1 MKIFILE
8 CYKLLRQRILICLLA
23 LLLTVTAVYA
33 IMNNLPSDNINK
45 EQESY
50 FETYHVFIT
59 GMQSRADRQGNF
71 SVFSDNS
78 DFAKRNI
85 EQTPKD
91 FADLHDIVLVK
102 GDYTG
107 IETGTSDLLTDIFV
121 LSMVFII
128 CIFLFSTERE
138 KNLLILVKSTKN
150 GHAASAAARL
160 AVLLTGTFVCCLLF
174 YGIRLIIIFSIC
186 GTPPLDAPIQSSGM
200 FMNCS
205 LRINVLQ
212 YILLWFG
219 TKVLIMSAIGCLF
232 SAVFLLLKS
241 SGTIC
246 FVCMGIIAAEYGLFA
261 LISESSTLCNFHF
274 INLFAF
280 LDTKE
285 IISNYLN
292 LNILEYPVN
301 RITVFIS
308 VCAVLTVFSM
318 TVSVIAFSLGSQ
330 IKKESL
336 FSKLSASFRK
346 RISHFGS
353 VNLFAAEMY
362 KLLIEQKGF
371 AVLLVLLCIGINGS
385 SQTWH
390 DSFSSVSDAT
400 LYSYISTL
408 EGRFDEQKEQ
418 FIEKEGIYYDKLK
431 AEYKELSSTESLTLE
446 QEQRMYSLEFTL
458 KYQKQGF
465 ERLIKHID
473 YLREKQKESG
483 GDIYIINDIQ
493 YEHLLMN
500 NKTDTLSVLLGL
512 GALIISLSGTFAF
525 EHKRQMTALLRS
537 AKNGKGKLFFTKLL
551 SAVLTAGII
560 YTLIYA
566 PLIIAYIRQYGNVI
580 LKAPVYS
587 LPDFSDAPS
596 SMTIFGMLVLQY
608 MFRLLLFISAAI
620 IAAALSELT
629 ENSFLTITEAS
640 LLFILPSV
648 MLCSFGLGIVIGI
661 GSGYLWLIVII
672 GSALCILSLVT
683 ALSAARK
690 FTGRSVLKGI
700 TERRKYHGAKA

>member
-8 CYKLLRQRILICLLA
+8 CCKLLRQRILIGLTV

-33 IMNNLPSDNINK
+33 IMNTSPSDNINK

-50 FETYHVFIT
+50 FETYQVFIT
-59 GMQSRADRQGNF
+59 GMQSRADRQGSF
-71 SVFSDNS
+71 SVFSDKG

-121 LSMVFII
+121 PSMVFTI
-128 CIFLFSTERE
+128 CVFLFSTERE

-280 LDTKE
+280 LDAKE

-400 LYSYISTL
+400 FYSYISTL
-408 EGRFDEQKEQ
+408 DGRLDKHKEQ
-418 FIEKEGIYYDKLK
+418 FIEKEGLYYDKLK
-431 AEYKELSSTESLTLE
+431 A
-446 QEQRMYSLEFTL
+446 
-458 KYQKQGF
+458 
-465 ERLIKHID
+465 
-473 YLREKQKESG
+473 
-483 GDIYIINDIQ
+483 
-493 YEHLLMN
+493 
-500 NKTDTLSVLLGL
+500 
-512 GALIISLSGTFAF
+512 
-525 EHKRQMTALLRS
+525 
-537 AKNGKGKLFFTKLL
+537 
-551 SAVLTAGII
+551 
-560 YTLIYA
+560 
-566 PLIIAYIRQYGNVI
+566 
-580 LKAPVYS
+580 
-587 LPDFSDAPS
+587 
-596 SMTIFGMLVLQY
+596 
-608 MFRLLLFISAAI
+608 
-620 IAAALSELT
+620 
-629 ENSFLTITEAS
+629 
-640 LLFILPSV
+640 
-648 MLCSFGLGIVIGI
+648 
-661 GSGYLWLIVII
+661 
-672 GSALCILSLVT
+672 
-683 ALSAARK
+683 
-690 FTGRSVLKGI
+690 
-700 TERRKYHGAKA
+700 

>member
-8 CYKLLRQRILICLLA
+8 CCKLLRQRILIGLTV

-33 IMNNLPSDNINK
+33 IMNTSPSDNINK

-50 FETYHVFIT
+50 FETYQVFIT
-59 GMQSRADRQGNF
+59 GMQSRADRQGSF
-71 SVFSDNS
+71 SVFSDKG

-91 FADLHDIVLVK
+91 FADLRDIVLVK

-107 IETGTSDLLTDIFV
+107 IENGTSDLLTDIFV
-121 LSMVFII
+121 LSII
-128 CIFLFSTERE
+128 FTACIFLFSAERE

-186 GTPPLDAPIQSSGM
+186 GTPPLDAPIQSSSM

-205 LRINVLQ
+205 LRINVFQ
-212 YILLWFG
+212 YIFLWFG
-219 TKVLIMSAIGCLF
+219 SKVLIIYTIGCLF

-246 FVCMGIIAAEYGLFA
+246 FVCTGIIAAEYELFV
-261 LISESSTLCNFHF
+261 LIPESSTLCNLYF

-285 IISNYLN
+285 IIGNYLN

-301 RITVFIS
+301 RTTVFIL

-330 IKKESL
+330 IKRESL
-336 FSKLSASFRK
+336 FSKLSESLRK
-346 RISHFGS
+346 KTPHFSS

-371 AVLLVLLCIGINGS
+371 VVLFVLLCIGINVS
-385 SQTWH
+385 SRTWH

-400 LYSYISTL
+400 FYSYISTL
-408 EGRFDEQKEQ
+408 EGRFDKQKEQ
-418 FIEKEGIYYDKLK
+418 FIEKEGLYYDKLK
-431 AEYKELSSTESLTLE
+431 AEYEELSSTENPTLE

-458 KYQKQGF
+458 KYQKHGF
-465 ERLIKHID
+465 ERLINHID

-483 GDIYIINDIQ
+483 GDIYIINNMQ

-500 NKTDTLSVLLGL
+500 NKTDKLSVLLGL

-537 AKNGKGKLFFTKLL
+537 AKKGKGKLFFTKLL

-566 PLIIAYIRQYGNVI
+566 PLIIAYIRQYGSVV
-580 LKAPVYS
+580 LEAPAYS
-587 LPDFSDAPS
+587 LPAFSDAPS
-596 SMTIFGMLVLQY
+596 GITIWGMLILQY

-620 IAAALSELT
+620 IAVALSELT
-629 ENSFLTITEAS
+629 ENSFLTIMGTS

-648 MLCSFGLGIVIGI
+648 IICSLGLSIIIGI

-700 TERRKYHGAKA
+700 TERRKYHGVKA

>member
-1 MKIFILE
+1 
-8 CYKLLRQRILICLLA
+8 
-23 LLLTVTAVYA
+23 
-33 IMNNLPSDNINK
+33 
-45 EQESY
+45 
-50 FETYHVFIT
+50 
-59 GMQSRADRQGNF
+59 
-71 SVFSDNS
+71 
-78 DFAKRNI
+78 
-85 EQTPKD
+85 
-91 FADLHDIVLVK
+91 
-102 GDYTG
+102 
-107 IETGTSDLLTDIFV
+107 
-121 LSMVFII
+121 
-128 CIFLFSTERE
+128 
-138 KNLLILVKSTKN
+138 
-150 GHAASAAARL
+150 
-160 AVLLTGTFVCCLLF
+160 
-174 YGIRLIIIFSIC
+174 
-186 GTPPLDAPIQSSGM
+186 
-200 FMNCS
+200 
-205 LRINVLQ
+205 
-212 YILLWFG
+212 
-219 TKVLIMSAIGCLF
+219 
-232 SAVFLLLKS
+232 
-241 SGTIC
+241 
-246 FVCMGIIAAEYGLFA
+246 
-261 LISESSTLCNFHF
+261 
-274 INLFAF
+274 
-280 LDTKE
+280 
-285 IISNYLN
+285 
-292 LNILEYPVN
+292 
-301 RITVFIS
+301 
-308 VCAVLTVFSM
+308 M

-330 IKKESL
+330 IKRESL

-346 RISHFGS
+346 TIPHFGS

-371 AVLLVLLCIGINGS
+371 AVLLVLLCIGINVS
-385 SQTWH
+385 SKTWH

-400 LYSYISTL
+400 FYSYISTL
-408 EGRFDEQKEQ
+408 DGRLDKHKEQ
-418 FIEKEGIYYDKLK
+418 FIEKEGLYYDKLK
-431 AEYKELSSTESLTLE
+431 AEYEELSSTENPTLE

-458 KYQKQGF
+458 KYQKHGF
-465 ERLIKHID
+465 ERLINHID

-483 GDIYIINDIQ
+483 GDIYIINDMQ

-537 AKNGKGKLFFTKLL
+537 AKKGKGKLFFTKLL

-587 LPDFSDAPS
+587 LPAFSDAPS

-629 ENSFLTITEAS
+629 ENSFLTIMGTS

-648 MLCSFGLGIVIGI
+648 IICSLGLSIIIGI

>member
-8 CYKLLRQRILICLLA
+8 CYKLLRQRILIGLLA

-33 IMNNLPSDNINK
+33 IMNNSPSDNINK

-59 GMQSRADRQGNF
+59 GIQSRADRQGSF
-71 SVFSDNS
+71 SVFSDKG

-121 LSMVFII
+121 LSIVFTI
-128 CIFLFSTERE
+128 CVFLFSTERE

-318 TVSVIAFSLGSQ
+318 TVSAIAFSLGSQ

-336 FSKLSASFRK
+336 FSKLSAFLGK
-346 RISHFGS
+346 RIPHLSS
-353 VNLFAAEMY
+353 VNLFSAEMY

-408 EGRFDEQKEQ
+408 VGRFDEQKEQ

-580 LKAPVYS
+580 LEAPAYS
-587 LPDFSDAPS
+587 LPAFSDTPS
-596 SMTIFGMLVLQY
+596 GMTIFGMLILQY
-608 MFRLLLFISAAI
+608 VFRLLLFISAAM

-629 ENSFLTITEAS
+629 ENSFLTITGAS

-672 GSALCILSLVT
+672 GSALCILSLVI
-683 ALSAARK
+683 ALSAALK

-700 TERRKYHGAKA
+700 KERRKYHGAKA

>member
-8 CYKLLRQRILICLLA
+8 CCKLLRQRILIALTV

-33 IMNNLPSDNINK
+33 IMNNSPSDNINK

-59 GMQSRADRQGNF
+59 GMQSRADRQGSF
-71 SVFSDNS
+71 SVFSDKG

-91 FADLHDIVLVK
+91 FADLRDIVLVK

-107 IETGTSDLLTDIFV
+107 IENGTSDLLTDIFV
-121 LSMVFII
+121 LSII
-128 CIFLFSTERE
+128 FTACIFLFSAERE

-186 GTPPLDAPIQSSGM
+186 GTPPLDAPIQSSSM

-205 LRINVLQ
+205 LRINVFQ
-212 YILLWFG
+212 YIFLWFG
-219 TKVLIMSAIGCLF
+219 SKVLIIYTIGCLF
-232 SAVFLLLKS
+232 SAVFLLLKC

-246 FVCMGIIAAEYGLFA
+246 FVCTGIIAAEYGLFV
-261 LISESSTLCNFHF
+261 LIPESSTLCNLHF

-285 IISNYLN
+285 IIGNYLN

-301 RITVFIS
+301 RTTVFIL

-330 IKKESL
+330 IKRESL

-346 RISHFGS
+346 TIPHFGS

-371 AVLLVLLCIGINGS
+371 AVLLVLLCIGINVS
-385 SQTWH
+385 SKTWH

-400 LYSYISTL
+400 FYSYISTL
-408 EGRFDEQKEQ
+408 DGRLDKHKEQ
-418 FIEKEGIYYDKLK
+418 FIEKEGLYYDKLK
-431 AEYKELSSTESLTLE
+431 AEYEELSSTENPTLE

-458 KYQKQGF
+458 KYQKHGF
-465 ERLIKHID
+465 ERLINHID

-483 GDIYIINDIQ
+483 GDIYIINDMQ

-537 AKNGKGKLFFTKLL
+537 AKKGKGKLF
-551 SAVLTAGII
+551 
-560 YTLIYA
+560 
-566 PLIIAYIRQYGNVI
+566 
-580 LKAPVYS
+580 
-587 LPDFSDAPS
+587 
-596 SMTIFGMLVLQY
+596 LQ
-608 MFRLLLFISAAI
+608 
-620 IAAALSELT
+620 
-629 ENSFLTITEAS
+629 SF
-640 LLFILPSV
+640 
-648 MLCSFGLGIVIGI
+648 C
-661 GSGYLWLIVII
+661 
-672 GSALCILSLVT
+672 
-683 ALSAARK
+683 
-690 FTGRSVLKGI
+690 
-700 TERRKYHGAKA
+700 RRY

>member
-1 MKIFILE
+1 MKIFLLE
-8 CYKLLRQRILICLLA
+8 GYKLLRQRILIALTA

-33 IMNNLPSDNINK
+33 IMNNSPSDNINK

-50 FETYHVFIT
+50 FETYHVFII
-59 GMQSRADRQGNF
+59 GMQSRADSQSGF
-71 SVFSDNS
+71 SVFSDNG

-91 FADLHDIVLVK
+91 FADLHDVVLVR

-107 IETGTSDLLTDIFV
+107 IEAGTSDLLTDIFV
-121 LSMVFII
+121 LSIIFTI

-150 GHAASAAARL
+150 GHAVSAATRL

-174 YGIRLIIIFSIC
+174 YGIRLIIILAIC
-186 GTPPLDAPIQSSGM
+186 GTPPLDAPIQSSSM
-200 FMNCS
+200 FMNCF

-219 TKVLIMSAIGCLF
+219 AKVLIMSAIGCLF
-232 SAVFLLLKS
+232 SAVFLMLKS
-241 SGTIC
+241 SGIIC
-246 FVCMGIIAAEYGLFA
+246 FVCTGIIAAEYGLFA
-261 LISESSTLCNFHF
+261 LIPESSTLSNLYF

-285 IISNYLN
+285 IIGNYLN

-301 RITVFIS
+301 RITVFIL

-318 TVSVIAFSLGSQ
+318 TASVIAFSLGSQ
-330 IKKESL
+330 IKRESP
-336 FSKLSASFRK
+336 FSKLSAFLGK
-346 RISHFGS
+346 RIPHFSS

-371 AVLLVLLCIGINGS
+371 VVLLVLVCIGINGS

-390 DSFSSVSDAT
+390 DSFPSVSDAT
-400 LYSYISTL
+400 FYSYISTL
-408 EGRFDEQKEQ
+408 EGRFNEQKEQ
-418 FIEKEGIYYDKLK
+418 FIEKEGLYYDKLK
-431 AEYKELSSTESLTLE
+431 AEYEELSSIENPTLE

-500 NKTDTLSVLLGL
+500 NKTDTLSVLLSL

-525 EHKRQMTALLRS
+525 EHKRQMAALLRS

-551 SAVLTAGII
+551 SAVLMAGII

-596 SMTIFGMLVLQY
+596 GMTIFGILILQY
-608 MFRLLLFISAAI
+608 VFRLMLFISAAM

-629 ENSFLTITEAS
+629 ENSFLTIMGAS

-648 MLCSFGLGIVIGI
+648 MLCSLGMGIVIGI
-661 GSGYLWLIVII
+661 GSGYLWLIVIMGFTVYI
-672 GSALCILSLVT
+672 VSMII

-690 FTGRSVLKGI
+690 FTGITVFKSI

>member
-1 MKIFILE
+1 
-8 CYKLLRQRILICLLA
+8 
-23 LLLTVTAVYA
+23 
-33 IMNNLPSDNINK
+33 
-45 EQESY
+45 
-50 FETYHVFIT
+50 
-59 GMQSRADRQGNF
+59 MQSRADRQGSF
-71 SVFSDNS
+71 SVFSDKG

-91 FADLHDIVLVK
+91 FADLRDIVLVK

-107 IETGTSDLLTDIFV
+107 IENGTSDLLTDIFV
-121 LSMVFII
+121 LSII
-128 CIFLFSTERE
+128 FTACIFLFSAERE
-138 KNLLILVKSTKN
+138 KNFLILVKSTKN

-160 AVLLTGTFVCCLLF
+160 AVLLTGTFICCLLF

-280 LDTKE
+280 LDAKE

-301 RITVFIS
+301 RMAVFVL

-566 PLIIAYIRQYGNVI
+566 PLIIAYIRQYGSVV
-580 LKAPVYS
+580 LEAPAYS
-587 LPDFSDAPS
+587 LPAFSDAPS
-596 SMTIFGMLVLQY
+596 GITIWGMLILQY

-620 IAAALSELT
+620 IAVALSELT

-648 MLCSFGLGIVIGI
+648 VICSFGLGIVIGI
-661 GSGYLWLIVII
+661 GSGYLWLILIMGFAVCIFSLII
-672 GSALCILSLVT
+672 

>member
-8 CYKLLRQRILICLLA
+8 CCKLLRQRILIGLTV

-33 IMNNLPSDNINK
+33 IMNTSPSDNINK

-50 FETYHVFIT
+50 FETYQVFIT
-59 GMQSRADRQGNF
+59 GMQSRADRQGSF
-71 SVFSDNS
+71 SVFSDKG

-91 FADLHDIVLVK
+91 FADLRDIVLVK

-107 IETGTSDLLTDIFV
+107 IENGTSDLLTDIFV
-121 LSMVFII
+121 LSII
-128 CIFLFSTERE
+128 FTACIFLFSAERE

-186 GTPPLDAPIQSSGM
+186 GTPPLDAPIQSSSM

-205 LRINVLQ
+205 LRINVFQ
-212 YILLWFG
+212 YIFLWFG
-219 TKVLIMSAIGCLF
+219 SKVLIMAAIGCLF

-246 FVCMGIIAAEYGLFA
+246 FVCTGIIAAEYGLFV
-261 LISESSTLCNFHF
+261 LIPESSTLCNLHF

-285 IISNYLN
+285 IIGNYLN

-330 IKKESL
+330 IKRESL
-336 FSKLSASFRK
+336 FSKLSESLRK
-346 RISHFGS
+346 KIPHFSS

-371 AVLLVLLCIGINGS
+371 VVLFVLLCIGINVS
-385 SQTWH
+385 SKTWH

-400 LYSYISTL
+400 FYSYISTL
-408 EGRFDEQKEQ
+408 EGRFDKQKEQ
-418 FIEKEGIYYDKLK
+418 FIEKEGLYYDKLK
-431 AEYKELSSTESLTLE
+431 AEYEELSSTESLTHE

-483 GDIYIINDIQ
+483 GDIYIINNMQ

-537 AKNGKGKLFFTKLL
+537 AKKGKGKLFFTKLL

-560 YTLIYA
+560 YTMIYA
-566 PLIIAYIRQYGNVI
+566 PLIIAYIRQYGSVV
-580 LKAPVYS
+580 LEAPVYS
-587 LPDFSDAPS
+587 LPAFSDAPS

-629 ENSFLTITEAS
+629 ENSFLTIMGTS

-648 MLCSFGLGIVIGI
+648 IICSLGLSIIIGI
-661 GSGYLWLIVII
+661 GSGYLWLIVIMGFTVYI
-672 GSALCILSLVT
+672 VSMII

-700 TERRKYHGAKA
+700 TERRKYHGVKA

>member
-8 CYKLLRQRILICLLA
+8 CCKLLRQRILIGLTV

-33 IMNNLPSDNINK
+33 IMNTSPSDYINK

-50 FETYHVFIT
+50 FETYHIFIT
-59 GMQSRADRQGNF
+59 GMQSRADRQGSF
-71 SVFSDNS
+71 SVFSDKC

-91 FADLHDIVLVK
+91 FADLRDIVLVK

-107 IETGTSDLLTDIFV
+107 IENGTSDLLTDIFV
-121 LSMVFII
+121 LSII
-128 CIFLFSTERE
+128 FTACIFLFSAERE

-160 AVLLTGTFVCCLLF
+160 AVLLTCTLVCCLLF
-174 YGIRLIIIFSIC
+174 YGIRLIIFLAIC
-186 GTPPLDAPIQSSGM
+186 GTPPLDAPIQSSSM
-200 FMNCS
+200 FINCS

-246 FVCMGIIAAEYGLFA
+246 FVCTGIIVSEYGLFA
-261 LISESSTLCNFHF
+261 LIPESSTLCNLHF

-285 IISNYLN
+285 IIGNYLN
-292 LNILEYPVN
+292 LNILEYPVS
-301 RITVFIS
+301 RITVFIL

-330 IKKESL
+330 IKRESL

-346 RISHFGS
+346 KIPHFSS

-371 AVLLVLLCIGINGS
+371 AVLLVLLCIGINVS
-385 SQTWH
+385 SKTWH

-400 LYSYISTL
+400 FYSYISTL
-408 EGRFDEQKEQ
+408 EGRLDKHKEQ
-418 FIEKEGIYYDKLK
+418 FIEKEGLYYDKLK
-431 AEYKELSSTESLTLE
+431 AEYEELSSTENPTLE

-465 ERLIKHID
+465 ERLINHID

-483 GDIYIINDIQ
+483 GDIYIINDMQ

-537 AKNGKGKLFFTKLL
+537 AKKGKGKLFFTKLL

-566 PLIIAYIRQYGNVI
+566 PLIIAYIRQYGSVV
-580 LKAPVYS
+580 LEAPAYS
-587 LPDFSDAPS
+587 LPAFSDAPS
-596 SMTIFGMLVLQY
+596 GITIWGMLILQY

-620 IAAALSELT
+620 IAVALSELT

-648 MLCSFGLGIVIGI
+648 IICSLGLSIIIGI
-661 GSGYLWLIVII
+661 GSGYLWLILIMGFAV
-672 GSALCILSLVT
+672 CIFSLVT

>member
-8 CYKLLRQRILICLLA
+8 CYKLLRQRILIGLTV

-33 IMNNLPSDNINK
+33 IMNTSPSDNINK

-50 FETYHVFIT
+50 FETYQVFIT
-59 GMQSRADRQGNF
+59 GMQSRADRQGSF
-71 SVFSDNS
+71 SVFSDKG

-91 FADLHDIVLVK
+91 FADLRDIVLVK

-107 IETGTSDLLTDIFV
+107 IENGTSDLLTDIFV
-121 LSMVFII
+121 LSII
-128 CIFLFSTERE
+128 FTACIFLFSAERE
-138 KNLLILVKSTKN
+138 KNLLILVKTTKN

-186 GTPPLDAPIQSSGM
+186 GTPPLDAPIQSSSM

-205 LRINVLQ
+205 LRINVFQ
-212 YILLWFG
+212 YIFLWFG
-219 TKVLIMSAIGCLF
+219 SKVLIIYTIGCLF

-246 FVCMGIIAAEYGLFA
+246 FVCTGIIAAEYGLFV
-261 LISESSTLCNFHF
+261 LIPESSTLCNLHF

-285 IISNYLN
+285 IIGNYLN

-318 TVSVIAFSLGSQ
+318 TASVIAFSLGSQ
-330 IKKESL
+330 IKRESL

-346 RISHFGS
+346 TIPHFGS
-353 VNLFAAEMY
+353 VNLFTAEMY

-371 AVLLVLLCIGINGS
+371 AVLLVLLCIGINVS
-385 SQTWH
+385 SKTWH

-400 LYSYISTL
+400 FYSYISTL
-408 EGRFDEQKEQ
+408 EGRFDKQKEQ
-418 FIEKEGIYYDKLK
+418 FIEKEGLYYDKLK
-431 AEYKELSSTESLTLE
+431 AEYEELSSTENPTLE

-483 GDIYIINDIQ
+483 GDIYIINNMQ

-500 NKTDTLSVLLGL
+500 NKTDKLSVLLGL

-537 AKNGKGKLFFTKLL
+537 AKKGKGKLFLTKLL

-566 PLIIAYIRQYGNVI
+566 PLIIAYIRQYGSVI
-580 LKAPVYS
+580 LEAPAYS

-608 MFRLLLFISAAI
+608 MFRLLLFVFAAI

-629 ENSFLTITEAS
+629 ENSFLTITGAS
-640 LLFILPSV
+640 LMFIIPSV
-648 MLCSFGLGIVIGI
+648 IICSLGLSITIGI
-661 GSGYLWLIVII
+661 GSGYLWLMVIL
-672 GSALCILSLVT
+672 GAALCILSLVT

-700 TERRKYHGAKA
+700 TERRKYHGVKA